1 MDHLYAEVYVLG
13 VPARADRRYTYFVP
27 QPMREEISVGLFVR
41 VPFGGG
47 NRQRIALVAALAEE
61 YSGNIEPKPVLAVC
75 DDCVSLDAE
84 LLGLC
89 LFMKEQ
95 TLCTVGDAVH
105 AMVPAAAL
113 GRFVRRYR
121 VAEGSSAED
130 ISSADTAG
138 RLVYEAVAAR
148 GSLAYD
154 TLRARFGTGV
164 IETLGR
170 LTRARLL
177 CLETD
182 LRESSDRRASVWHLA
197 PALRSKAAATIVS
210 EGRLRSKG
218 QCAILA
224 LLCEKD
230 GQEEQALLNAAAAS
244 RTQLRALADRGIIVE
259 EKVDVWKNLP
269 AAPTRDP
276 ADNTLSPAQQA
287 AYDELLALW
296 RTGKPQAALLHG
308 VTGSGKT
315 RVMLAMID
323 EVLRAG
329 RQVILLLPEIA
340 LTPQSVAI
348 FCAYYGAQVA
358 VVHSGLSTGER
369 FDTYRRIKAGEAD
382 LVIGTRS
389 AVFSPLPNLGMII
402 LDEEQEHTYKS
413 DNDPKYHAR
422 DIARYR
428 ADAHNALLLL
438 ASATPSLES
447 YRKAKLGKYT
457 LIPLT
462 ERYGAAVLPA
472 VTVTDMREEVRAGNT
487 GPIGVALD
495 EALRQTLAAGEQAI
509 LFLNRRGY
517 HTSLSCRSCGSAIT
531 CPNCS
536 VSMTYHRHAHHPKGG
551 YLVCHWCGTR
561 MDVPETCPSCGSAHL
576 HFMGYGTQQLEEE
589 LARRFSGARILRM
602 DTDTTSTKL
611 AYDDL
616 LGRFRAGEADIL
628 LGTQMVT
635 KGHDF
640 PNVTLVGV
648 LLADMSLYV
657 DDFRAAERTF
667 SLLTQVIGRAGR
679 AEKPGRAIIQT
690 SNPDNEVIRLACAQD
705 YPTFYAREEALRR
718 ALVFPPFC
726 DIVLLTLS
734 SADEN
739 ALMRATDL
747 LRRGLPMI
755 AERQYPDVA
764 YAAFGPFEA
773 PVYRVEGR
781 YRMRMVVKCRLNR
794 RSRAFFAALYERFT
808 AKAPAKT
815 TLTVDYNPTNL

>member
-1 MDHLYAEVYVLG
+1 MEYVYAEVYVLG
-13 VPARADRRYTYFVP
+13 VPCRADRRYTYFIP
-27 QPMREEISVGLFVR
+27 APMRGEVHPGLFVR

-47 NRQRIALVAALAEE
+47 NRQRIGLVASLAEA
-61 YSGNIEPKPVLAVC
+61 YAGNIDPKPVLAVC

-95 TLCTVGDAVH
+95 TMCTVGDAVH
-105 AMVPAAAL
+105 AMIPAAAL
-113 GRFVRRYR
+113 GKFVRRYR
-121 VAEGSSAED
+121 LVTGAEPPDDA
-130 ISSADTAG
+130 AG
-138 RLVYEAVAAR
+138 RMVYDAVAAR

-154 TLRARFGTGV
+154 TLRARFGAGV
-164 IETLGR
+164 GDTLGK
-170 LTRARLL
+170 LTKAG
-177 CLETD
+177 CLAVETD
-182 LRESSDRRASVWHLA
+182 MRDPTDQRASLWRLA
-197 PALRSKAAATIVS
+197 PALAHKDAGTIIA
-210 EGRLRSKG
+210 EAKLRSNG
-218 QCAILA
+218 QKAIIA
-224 LLCEKD
+224 LLGEQD
-230 GQEEQALLNAAAAS
+230 GREEDELLNAAAAS
-244 RTQLRALADRGIIVE
+244 RTQLKALAGRGMIVE
-259 EKVDVWKNLP
+259 EKVDVWQNLP

-276 ADNTLSPAQQA
+276 ADNRLSPAQQA
-287 AYDELLALW
+287 AFDRLAALY
-296 RTGKPQAALLHG
+296 RSGEPQAALLYG

-323 EVLRAG
+323 EVLRGG

-348 FCAYYGAQVA
+348 FCAYYGARVA
-358 VVHSGLSTGER
+358 VMHSGLSGGER
-369 FDTYRRIKAGEAD
+369 FETYRRIRAGEAD

-389 AVFSPLPNLGMII
+389 AVFAPLPNLGMII

-413 DNDPKYHAR
+413 DHDPKYHAR

-428 ADAHNALLLL
+428 CAEHKAMLLL

-447 YRKAKLGKYT
+447 YRKAKEGVYT

-462 ERYGAAVLPA
+462 ERYGGAVLPT
-472 VTVTDMREEVRAGNT
+472 VTVADMREEARGGNT
-487 GPIGVALD
+487 GPIGQALD
-495 EALRQTLAAGEQAI
+495 EALSATLVAGEQAI

-517 HTSLSCRSCGSAIT
+517 HTSLSCRSCGGAIT

-536 VSMTYHRHAHHPKGG
+536 VSMTYHKHERHPKGG

-561 MDVPETCPSCGSAHL
+561 MDVPETCPSCGSEHL
-576 HFMGYGTQQLEEE
+576 SFMGYGTQQLEEA
-589 LARRFSGARILRM
+589 LSRRYPGARVLRM

-611 AYDDL
+611 AYDHI
-616 LGRFRAGEADIL
+616 LGQFRAGEADIL

-679 AEKPGRAIIQT
+679 AEKRGRAVIQT
-690 SNPDNEVIRLACAQD
+690 NNPDNEVIRLACAQD
-705 YPTFYAREEALRR
+705 YPSFYAREEALRR

-726 DIVLLTLS
+726 DVVLLTLT
-734 SADEN
+734 SADEH
-739 ALMRATDL
+739 ALMLATDL
-747 LRRGLPMI
+747 LRRGLPKI
-755 AERQYPDVA
+755 AERQFSDVA
-764 YAAFGPFEA
+764 YVAFGPFEA

-781 YRMRMVVKCRLNR
+781 YRMRMVLKCKLNR
-794 RSRAFFAALYERFT
+794 RSRAFFGELYERFT

-815 TLTVDYNPTNL
+815 VLTVDYNPTNL

>member
-1 MDHLYAEVYVLG
+1 MEYVYAEVHVLG
-13 VPARADRRYTYFVP
+13 VPGRVDRRYTYFIPPPLRQEVRP
-27 QPMREEISVGLFVR
+27 GLFVR

-47 NRQRIALVAALAEE
+47 NRERIALTVALTEQ
-61 YSGNIEPKPVLAVC
+61 YTGNIEPKPVLAVC

-105 AMVPAAAL
+105 AMIPAAAL
-113 GRFVRRYR
+113 GKFVRRYR
-121 VAEGSSAED
+121 AVAGAVPPD
-130 ISSADTAG
+130 DPAG
-138 RLVYEAVAAR
+138 RMVWEAVSAR
-148 GSLAYD
+148 NSLAYD
-154 TLRARFGTGV
+154 TLRAKFGPQV
-164 IETLGR
+164 SETLMR
-170 LTRARLL
+170 LTRNGTLI
-177 CLETD
+177 CETE
-182 LRESSDRRASVWHLA
+182 LREPTDRRASLWRLA
-197 PALRSKAAATIVS
+197 PALAEKSAEEICSGAK
-210 EGRLRSKG
+210 LRSAG
-218 QCAILA
+218 QKAIIA
-224 LLCEKD
+224 ELCL
-230 GQEEQALLNAAAAS
+230 GGGREEEELLNAAAAS
-244 RTQLRALADRGIIVE
+244 RVQLRALVERGMLVE
-259 EKVDVWKNLP
+259 ERINLWQNLP
-269 AAPTRDP
+269 SAPTRDP
-276 ADNTLSPAQQA
+276 KDNQLSTAQKTAFDTLVSLYRSGEAS
-287 AYDELLALW
+287 
-296 RTGKPQAALLHG
+296 AALLHG

-315 RVMLAMID
+315 RVMLSMID
-323 EVLRAG
+323 QVLRDG

-348 FCAYYGAQVA
+348 FCAYYGARVA
-358 VVHSGLSTGER
+358 VIHSGLSAGER
-369 FDTYRRIKAGEAD
+369 LDTYRRIRAGEAD

-389 AVFSPLPNLGMII
+389 AVFAPLPNLGMII

-428 ADAHNALLLL
+428 CAERRALLLL

-447 YRKAKLGKYT
+447 YRKAKEGIYT
-457 LIPLT
+457 LVPLT
-462 ERYGAAVLPA
+462 ERYGRAVLPD
-472 VTVTDMREEVRAGNT
+472 VTISDMREEMRAGNI
-487 GPIGVALD
+487 GPIGRELDRALA
-495 EALRQTLAAGEQAI
+495 ETLAAGEQAI

-517 HTSLSCRSCGSAIT
+517 HTSLSCRSCGGAVT

-536 VSMTYHRHAHHPKGG
+536 VSMTYHKHSRHPDGG

-561 MDVPETCPSCGSAHL
+561 MDVPKTCPACASSHL
-576 HFMGYGTQQLEEE
+576 SFMGYGTQQLEDE
-589 LARRFSGARILRM
+589 LTRRYPNARILRM

-611 AYDDL
+611 AYDHL

-657 DDFRAAERTF
+657 DDYRAAERTF

-679 AEKPGRAIIQT
+679 AEKRGRAIIQT
-690 SNPDNEVIRLACAQD
+690 NNPDHEVIRLACAQD
-705 YPTFYAREEALRR
+705 YPAFYAREERLRR

-726 DIVLLTLS
+726 DVVLLTLT
-734 SADEN
+734 SADEQ
-739 ALMRATDL
+739 ALMLATDL
-747 LRRGLPMI
+747 LRRGLPKI
-755 AERQYPDVA
+755 AERQFSDVA
-764 YAAFGPFEA
+764 YVAFGPFEA

-781 YRMRMVVKCRLNR
+781 YRMRMVLKCKLNR
-794 RSRAFFAALYERFT
+794 RSRAFFAELYARFT

-815 TLTVDYNPTNL
+815 VLTVDYNPTNL

>member
-1 MDHLYAEVYVLG
+1 MEYVYAEVYVLG
-13 VPARADRRYTYFVP
+13 VPARADRRYTYFIP
-27 QPMREEISVGLFVR
+27 PPLRGEISVGLFVR

-47 NRQRIALVAALAEE
+47 NRQRIALVAALAEQ
-61 YSGNIEPKPVLAVC
+61 YTGNIDPKPVLAVC

-105 AMVPAAAL
+105 AMIPAAAL

-121 VAEGSSAED
+121 TVAGAEPPED
-130 ISSADTAG
+130 AAG
-138 RLVYEAVAAR
+138 RMVYDAVAAR

-154 TLRARFGTGV
+154 TLRARFGVGV
-164 IETLGR
+164 IDTLTR
-170 LTRARLL
+170 LTKAGVLTV
-177 CLETD
+177 ETD
-182 LRESSDRRASVWHLA
+182 LRDPTDRRASVWRLA
-197 PALRSKAAATIVS
+197 PMLEGRTADDIVAGEKLRSA
-210 EGRLRSKG
+210 G
-218 QCAILA
+218 QKAILA
-224 LLCEKD
+224 ALCEQN
-230 GQEEQALLNAAAAS
+230 GREEDELLNAAAAS
-244 RTQLRALADRGIIVE
+244 RTQLKALCDRGLIVE
-259 EKVDVWKNLP
+259 EKVDVWQNLP
-269 AAPTRDP
+269 DAPTRDP
-276 ADNTLSPAQQA
+276 ADNRLSLSQQA
-287 AYDELLALW
+287 AFDRLLALY
-296 RTGKPQAALLHG
+296 RSGEPQAALLHG

-323 EVLRAG
+323 EVLRDG

-348 FCAYYGAQVA
+348 FCAYYGARVA
-358 VVHSGLSTGER
+358 VMHSGLSGGER
-369 FDTYRRIKAGEAD
+369 LETYRRIRAGEAD

-389 AVFSPLPNLGMII
+389 AVFAPLPNLGMII

-413 DNDPKYHAR
+413 DHDPKYHAR
-422 DIARYR
+422 DVARFR
-428 ADAHNALLLL
+428 CAEHKALLML

-447 YRKAKLGKYT
+447 YRKAKEGAYT

-462 ERYGAAVLPA
+462 ERYGGAVLPA
-472 VTVTDMREEVRAGNT
+472 VTVADMREEARGGNI
-487 GPIGVALD
+487 GPIGRALD
-495 EALRQTLAAGEQAI
+495 EALSATLAAGEQAI

-517 HTSLSCRSCGSAIT
+517 HTSLSCRSCGGAIT

-536 VSMTYHRHAHHPKGG
+536 VSMTYHKHERHPKGG

-561 MDVPETCPSCGSAHL
+561 MDVPDTCPACGSGHL
-576 HFMGYGTQQLEEE
+576 SFMGYGTQQLEEE
-589 LARRFSGARILRM
+589 LSRRYPAARILRM

-611 AYDDL
+611 AYDHL

-679 AEKPGRAIIQT
+679 ADKPGRAVIQT
-690 SNPDNEVIRLACAQD
+690 NNPDHEVIRLACAQD
-705 YPTFYAREEALRR
+705 YPSFYAREEALRR

-726 DIVLLTLS
+726 DVVLLTLT
-734 SADEN
+734 SADEH
-739 ALMRATDL
+739 ALMLATDL
-747 LRRGLPMI
+747 LRRGLPKI
-755 AERQYPDVA
+755 AERQFSDVA
-764 YAAFGPFEA
+764 YVAFGPFEA

-781 YRMRMVVKCRLNR
+781 YRMRMVLKCRLNR
-794 RSRAFFAALYERFT
+794 RSRAFFGELYERFT

-815 TLTVDYNPTNL
+815 VLTVDYNPTNL

>member
-1 MDHLYAEVYVLG
+1 MEYVYAEVYVLG
-13 VPARADRRYTYFVP
+13 IPCRADRRYTYFLP
-27 QPMREEISVGLFVR
+27 PSMRGEVRPGLFIR

-47 NRQRIALVAALAEE
+47 NRQRIALVAALAEA
-61 YSGNIEPKPVLAVC
+61 YTGNIDPKPVLAVC

-95 TLCTVGDAVH
+95 TMCTVGDAVH
-105 AMVPAAAL
+105 AMIPPAAL

-121 VAEGSSAED
+121 IVPGAAPPD
-130 ISSADTAG
+130 DAAG
-138 RLVYEAVAAR
+138 RMVYDAVAAR
-148 GSLAYD
+148 GSMAYD
-154 TLRARFGTGV
+154 SLRARFGVGV
-164 IETLGR
+164 VDTLGR
-170 LTRARLL
+170 LTRAS
-177 CLETD
+177 CLVIETD
-182 LRESSDRRASVWHLA
+182 LRDPTDQRASLWRLA
-197 PALRSKAAATIVS
+197 PALAGRDTDAILAEA
-210 EGRLRSKG
+210 RLRSNG
-218 QCAILA
+218 QKAILA
-224 LLCEKD
+224 ALCAED
-230 GQEEQALLNAAAAS
+230 GREEEELLNAAEAS
-244 RTQLRALADRGIIVE
+244 RTQLKALAGRGMIVE
-259 EKVDVWKNLP
+259 EKVDLWKNLP
-269 AAPTRDP
+269 ASPTHSL
-276 ADNTLSPAQQA
+276 ADNRLSPAQQTA
-287 AYDELLALW
+287 FDQLAVLY
-296 RTGKPQAALLHG
+296 RSGEPHAALLYG

-323 EVLRAG
+323 EVLRSG

-348 FCAYYGAQVA
+348 FCAYYGARVA
-358 VVHSGLSTGER
+358 VMHSGLSGGER
-369 FDTYRRIKAGEAD
+369 LETYRRIRAGEAD

-389 AVFSPLPNLGMII
+389 AVFAPLPKIGMII

-413 DNDPKYHAR
+413 DHDPKYHAR
-422 DIARYR
+422 DVARYR
-428 ADAHNALLLL
+428 CTEHKALMLL
-438 ASATPSLES
+438 ASATPSMES
-447 YRKAKLGKYT
+447 YRKAREGVYT
-457 LIPLT
+457 LVPLT
-462 ERYGAAVLPA
+462 ERYGNAVLPT
-472 VTVTDMREEVRAGNT
+472 VTVADMREETRGGNT
-487 GPIGVALD
+487 GPIGQALD
-495 EALRQTLAAGEQAI
+495 EALAVTLAAGEQAI

-517 HTSLSCRSCGSAIT
+517 HTSLSCRSCGGTIT
-531 CPNCS
+531 CPHCS
-536 VSMTYHRHAHHPKGG
+536 VSMTYHKHERHPEGG

-561 MDVPETCPSCGSAHL
+561 MEVPEKCPACGSVHL
-576 HFMGYGTQQLEEE
+576 SFMGYGTQQLEEA
-589 LARRFSGARILRM
+589 LSRRYPDARILRM

-611 AYDDL
+611 AYDRL

-679 AEKPGRAIIQT
+679 AEKRGRAVIQT
-690 SNPDNEVIRLACAQD
+690 NNPDNEVIRLACAQD
-705 YPTFYAREEALRR
+705 YPAFYAREEALRR

-734 SADEN
+734 STDEQ

-747 LRRGLPMI
+747 LRRGLPKI
-755 AERQYPDVA
+755 AERQFPDVA
-764 YAAFGPFEA
+764 YVAFGPFEA

-781 YRMRMVVKCRLNR
+781 YRMRMVLKCRLNR
-794 RSRAFFAALYERFT
+794 RSRALFGALYERFA

-815 TLTVDYNPTNL
+815 VLTVDYNPSNL

>member
-1 MDHLYAEVYVLG
+1 MEYLYAEVYVLG
-13 VPARADRRYTYFVP
+13 VPARADRRYTYFIPAPLRGEV
-27 QPMREEISVGLFVR
+27 SVGLFVR

-47 NRQRIALVAALAEE
+47 NRQRIALVAALGEQ
-61 YSGNIEPKPVLAVC
+61 YTGNIDPKPVLAVC

-105 AMVPAAAL
+105 AMIPAAAL
-113 GRFVRRYR
+113 GKFVRRYR
-121 VAEGSSAED
+121 VVPGVEPPDDA
-130 ISSADTAG
+130 AG
-138 RLVYEAVAAR
+138 RMVYDAVFAR

-154 TLRARFGTGV
+154 TLRARFGVGV
-164 IETLGR
+164 VDTLAK
-170 LTRARLL
+170 LTKSGVLTV
-177 CLETD
+177 ETD
-182 LRESSDRRASVWHLA
+182 LRDPADRRASVWRLA
-197 PALRSKAAATIVS
+197 PALADRDTETVFAEAK
-210 EGRLRSKG
+210 LRSNG
-218 QCAILA
+218 QKAILA
-224 LLCEKD
+224 ALFDED
-230 GQEEQALLNAAAAS
+230 GREEEELLNAAAAS
-244 RTQLRALADRGIIVE
+244 LVQLKALADRGMIVE
-259 EKVDVWKNLP
+259 EKVDVWQNLP

-276 ADNTLSPAQQA
+276 ADNKLSPAQQA
-287 AYDELLALW
+287 AFDRLLELC
-296 RTGKPQAALLHG
+296 RSGEPQAALLHG

-323 EVLRAG
+323 EVLRGG

-348 FCAYYGAQVA
+348 FCAYYGARVA
-358 VVHSGLSTGER
+358 VMHSGLSGGER
-369 FDTYRRIKAGEAD
+369 LETYRRIRAGEAD

-389 AVFSPLPNLGMII
+389 AVFAPLPNLGMII

-413 DNDPKYHAR
+413 DHDPKYHAR
-422 DIARYR
+422 DVARYR
-428 ADAHNALLLL
+428 CAEHRALLLL

-447 YRKAKLGKYT
+447 YRKAKEGVYT

-462 ERYGAAVLPA
+462 ERYGGAVLPS
-472 VTVTDMREEVRAGNT
+472 VTVADMREEARSGNI
-487 GPIGVALD
+487 GPIGRALD
-495 EALRQTLAAGEQAI
+495 EALAATLAAGEQAI

-517 HTSLSCRSCGSAIT
+517 HTSLSCRSCGGAIT

-536 VSMTYHRHAHHPKGG
+536 VSMTYHKHERHPKGG

-561 MDVPETCPSCGSAHL
+561 MDVPETCPACGSEHL
-576 HFMGYGTQQLEEE
+576 SFMGYGTQQLEEE
-589 LARRFSGARILRM
+589 LSRRYPSARILRM

-611 AYDDL
+611 AYDHL

-679 AEKPGRAIIQT
+679 AEKPGRAVIQT
-690 SNPDNEVIRLACAQD
+690 NNPDNEVIRLACAQD
-705 YPTFYAREEALRR
+705 YPSFYAREEALRR

-726 DIVLLTLS
+726 DIVLLTLT
-734 SADEN
+734 SADEH
-739 ALMRATDL
+739 ALMLATDL
-747 LRRGLPMI
+747 LRRGLPKI
-755 AERQYPDVA
+755 AERQFSDVA
-764 YAAFGPFEA
+764 YVAFGPFEA

-781 YRMRMVVKCRLNR
+781 YRMRMVLKCKLNR
-794 RSRAFFAALYERFT
+794 RSRAFFGELYERFT

-815 TLTVDYNPTNL
+815 VLTVDYNPTNL

>member
-1 MDHLYAEVYVLG
+1 MENLYAEVYVLG
-13 VPARADRRYTYFVP
+13 VPMRADRPYTYFVP
-27 QPMREEISVGLFVR
+27 ADLRGEVKPGLFVR

-47 NRQRIALVAALAEE
+47 NRHRIALVAALAEQYTGE
-61 YSGNIEPKPVLAVC
+61 IDPKPVLAVC

-95 TLCTVGDAVH
+95 ALCSVGDAVH

-121 VAEGSSAED
+121 VVDGALPPED
-130 ISSADTAG
+130 AAG
-138 RLVYEAVAAR
+138 RMIYDAVAAK
-148 GSLAYD
+148 GSMAYD
-154 TLRARFGTGV
+154 TLRAKFGVGV
-164 IETLGR
+164 VDTLTT
-170 LTRARLL
+170 LTRRGQLAV
-177 CLETD
+177 ETD
-182 LRESSDRRASVWHLA
+182 LRDPADRRASVWHLA
-197 PALRSKAAATIVS
+197 PALADKDAATIAA
-210 EGRLRSKG
+210 EAKLRSNG
-218 QCAILA
+218 QKAILA
-224 LLCEKD
+224 ALCGRD
-230 GQEEQALLNAAAAS
+230 GREEEELLNAAAAS
-244 RTQLRALADRGIIVE
+244 RAQLKALADRGLIVAE
-259 EKVDVWKNLP
+259 RVNIWQNLP

-276 ADNTLSPAQQA
+276 ADNHLSPAQQA
-287 AYDELLALW
+287 AFDRLSALY
-296 RTGKPQAALLHG
+296 RAGSPQAALLYG

-323 EVLRAG
+323 EVLRSG

-340 LTPQSVAI
+340 LTPQSVGI
-348 FCAYYGAQVA
+348 FCAYYGARVA
-358 VVHSGLSTGER
+358 VMHSGLSGGER
-369 FDTYRRIKAGEAD
+369 LETYRRIRAGEAD

-389 AVFSPLPNLGMII
+389 AVFAPLPNLGMII

-413 DNDPKYHAR
+413 DRDPKYHAR

-428 ADAHNALLLL
+428 CAERRALLVL

-447 YRKAKLGKYT
+447 YRKAKEGTYA

-462 ERYGAAVLPA
+462 ERYGGAVLPA
-472 VTVTDMREEVRAGNT
+472 VTVSDMREEAREGNI
-487 GPIGVALD
+487 GPIGRALD
-495 EALRQTLAAGEQAI
+495 EAISATLAAGEQAI

-517 HTSLSCRSCGSAIT
+517 HTSLSGRSCGGTIT

-536 VSMTYHRHAHHPKGG
+536 VSMTYHKHERHPRGG

-561 MDVPETCPSCGSAHL
+561 IDAPKTCPACGSEHMS
-576 HFMGYGTQQLEEE
+576 FMGYGTQQLEEA
-589 LARRFSGARILRM
+589 LSLRYPDARILRM

-611 AYDDL
+611 AYDHL

-667 SLLTQVIGRAGR
+667 ALLTQVIGRAGR
-679 AEKPGRAIIQT
+679 AEKPGRAVIQT
-690 SNPDNEVIRLACAQD
+690 NNPDNEVIRLACAQD
-705 YPTFYAREEALRR
+705 YPAFYARESALRR
-718 ALVFPPFC
+718 ALVFPPYC
-726 DIVLLTLS
+726 DIVLLTLT
-734 SADEN
+734 SADEQ
-739 ALMRATDL
+739 ALMLATDL
-747 LRRGLPMI
+747 LRRGLPKI
-755 AERQYPDVA
+755 AERQFPDVA
-764 YAAFGPFEA
+764 YVAFGPFEA

-781 YRMRMVVKCRLNR
+781 YRMRMVLKCKLNR
-794 RSRAFFAALYERFT
+794 RSRAFFTELYQRFT

-815 TLTVDYNPTNL
+815 VLSVDYNPTNL